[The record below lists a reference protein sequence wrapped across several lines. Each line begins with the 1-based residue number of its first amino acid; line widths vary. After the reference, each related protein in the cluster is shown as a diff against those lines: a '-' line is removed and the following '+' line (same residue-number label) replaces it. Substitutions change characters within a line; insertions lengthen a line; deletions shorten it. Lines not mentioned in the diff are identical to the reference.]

1 MKSFSIL
8 VLAGLLSVAAS
19 AAELTIAPGESVK
32 LTPHEEVTLTC
43 KSSYPSAKQC
53 LVQRCNNDTYPFA
66 VRYEDG
72 TSVTG
77 NCYATVFDVERILSL
92 LRTTGQCR

>member
-1 MKSFSIL
+1 MKRFIPF
-8 VLAGLLSVAAS
+8 LSVLFLAAS
-19 AAELTIAPGESVK
+19 AGAAELTIAPGESVK
-32 LTPHEEVTLTC
+32 LTPFEEIAVTC
-43 KSSYPSAKQC
+43 KAGDPTAKKC

-77 NCYATVFDVERILSL
+77 NCYQTVHDVERILAL